1 MLVVLQMHKE
11 QRHMGESFG
20 SNAVPIVISATSH
33 SGNLLRA
40 FQPLTTGRFHLP
52 ERVGGRPLNDAKKY
66 RGGET
71 SADDTGEKGK
81 MIKRQVVM
89 QMNAICMMTAGH
101 MLARN
106 TSQEVYYRTNGPH

>member
-1 MLVVLQMHKE
+1 MHKE

-66 RGGET
+66 RGGRHPPT
-71 SADDTGEKGK
+71 T
-81 MIKRQVVM
+81 
-89 QMNAICMMTAGH
+89 
-101 MLARN
+101 LARKAK
-106 TSQEVYYRTNGPH
+106 